1 MCLLIVLLGKTGR
14 PARAVLQFSSAGV
27 AAPSGLWVPLPV
39 ESAFRRITLAG
50 AGSLRRH

>member
-27 AAPSGLWVPLPV
+27 RGTVRVVGAASG
-39 ESAFRRITLAG
+39 
-50 AGSLRRH
+50 